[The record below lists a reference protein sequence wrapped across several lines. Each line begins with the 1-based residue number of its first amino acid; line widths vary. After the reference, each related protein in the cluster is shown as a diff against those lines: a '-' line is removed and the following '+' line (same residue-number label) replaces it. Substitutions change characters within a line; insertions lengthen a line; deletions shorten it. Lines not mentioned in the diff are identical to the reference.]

1 LISRFNQAFTDRL
14 DRFGADYP
22 TATGIALVVA
32 ASAFFACMH
41 ASVRYVSA
49 DMHPWEVGFF
59 RNLFGFLVFAPV
71 MMRSGIALL
80 RTDRLMLH
88 VVRGS
93 LNGVSMLC
101 WFYALA
107 VMPLADAT
115 SVSLT
120 GPLFVTL
127 GAIVILGEKVRARRW
142 VALGA
147 GVVGTLIIIRPGV
160 EEMSTGA
167 LLVLA
172 SGFLVAGSKLI
183 AKTLARTDGT
193 MTIVAYLSLVMT
205 IVTFIPA
212 MFVWRTPT
220 LVELGWLALIGA
232 LGSTG
237 HLLVIRAYKYADVSA
252 VEPVTFSR
260 LVFAAIAGYL
270 AFGEIPDIWIWVG
283 GGIIVAATSYIAHRE
298 TVAEK
303 ARKASGESDR

>member
-1 LISRFNQAFTDRL
+1 MITRFNEVFTTWL
-14 DRFGADYP
+14 DIFGEQYP
-22 TATGIALVVA
+22 TSTGIMLVIS

-49 DMHPWEVGFF
+49 EMHPWEVGFF

-71 MMRSGIALL
+71 MLCSGIRLL
-80 RTDRLMLH
+80 RTDLLMLH

-127 GAIVILGEKVRARRW
+127 GAIFFLGEKVRARRW
-142 VALGA
+142 LALGA
-147 GVVGTLIIIRPGV
+147 GVVGALIIIRPGV
-160 EEMSTGA
+160 EEVSTGA
-167 LLVLA
+167 MLVLA
-172 SGFLVAGSKLI
+172 SGVLVAGSKLI
-183 AKTLARTDGT
+183 AKTLTRTDRT
-193 MTIVAYLSLVMT
+193 MTIVAYLSLIMT

-212 MFVWRTPT
+212 LFVWRTPT
-220 LVELGWLALIGA
+220 VGELGWLALIGV

-260 LVFAAIAGYL
+260 LVFAALAGYL
-270 AFGEIPDIWIWVG
+270 VFGEIPDLWVWVG
-283 GGIIVAATSYIAHRE
+283 GGVIVAATSYIAHRE
-298 TVAEK
+298 TVAERS
-303 ARKASGESDR
+303 RKGLSNIRS

>member
-1 LISRFNQAFTDRL
+1 LIARFSEAFTTWL
-14 DRFGADYP
+14 DNFGELYP
-22 TATGIALVVA
+22 TATGIMLVIS

-71 MMRSGIALL
+71 MLRSGIRLL

-127 GAIVILGEKVRARRW
+127 GAIFFLGEKVRARRW
-142 VALGA
+142 IALGA

-160 EEMSTGA
+160 EEVSTGA
-167 LLVLA
+167 MLVLA
-172 SGFLVAGSKLI
+172 SGVLVAGSKLI

-193 MTIVAYLSLVMT
+193 MTIVAYLSLIMT

-212 MFVWRTPT
+212 LFVWQTPT
-220 LVELGWLALIGA
+220 VGELGWFALIGA

-260 LVFAAIAGYL
+260 LIFAALAGYL
-270 AFGEIPDIWIWVG
+270 VFGEIPDLWVWVG
-283 GGIIVAATSYIAHRE
+283 GGVIVAATSYIAHRE

-303 ARKASGESDR
+303 VSKALGDLPK

>member
-1 LISRFNQAFTDRL
+1 MIGRINEAFTTWL
-14 DRFGADYP
+14 DRHGENYP
-22 TATGIALVVA
+22 TAAGIALVVS
-32 ASAFFACMH
+32 ASAFFTCMH

-49 DMHPWEVGFF
+49 EMHPWEVGFF

-71 MMRSGIALL
+71 MLRSGIRLL
-80 RTDRLMLH
+80 HTQHLTLH
-88 VVRGS
+88 VVRGT

-127 GAIVILGEKVRARRW
+127 GAILILGEKVRARRW
-142 VALGA
+142 IALGA
-147 GVVGTLIIIRPGV
+147 GVVGTLIILRPGYA
-160 EEMSTGA
+160 EISTGA
-167 LLVLA
+167 ILVLA
-172 SGFLVAGSKLI
+172 SGVLVAGSKLI
-183 AKTLARTDGT
+183 AKTLARADGT
-193 MTIVAYLSLVMT
+193 MTIVAYLSLIMT

-260 LVFAAIAGYL
+260 LVFAALAGYL
-270 AFGEIPDIWIWVG
+270 FFGEIPGPWVWVG
-283 GGIIVAATSYIAHRE
+283 GGVIVAATSYIAHRE

-303 ARKASGESDR
+303 ARQKQDQSAG